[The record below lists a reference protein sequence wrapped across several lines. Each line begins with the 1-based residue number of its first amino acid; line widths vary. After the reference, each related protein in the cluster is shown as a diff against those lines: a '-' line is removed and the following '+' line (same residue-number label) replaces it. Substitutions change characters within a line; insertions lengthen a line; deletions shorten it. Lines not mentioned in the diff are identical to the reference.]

1 MNRKIIL
8 LNLALI
14 ALAGVC
20 VYQLRVKRREA
31 AAHEQTV
38 LSRAPRP
45 PAVVPPPP
53 AVPVRPPMPAEYM
66 EVAQKTLFA
75 KDRNPNVV
83 VQAPPPPPPPAPMPQ
98 LPTYSGQM
106 ALGDPVIFLTLAGVE
121 QKGYHAGEEIGPFT
135 LVSFDRDRVTFEWDG
150 KTVEREVNELK
161 PKESAPAAAVQNAVA
176 TPGVTPGGPAG
187 PVGGGS
193 GSTITSLA
201 AAPAANA
208 TSNSDNKGPSLGN
221 DMGGGYRG
229 CAAGDTSPAGTVL
242 SGYKKVV
249 SQGLMGTS
257 CHWEQIK

>member
-1 MNRKIIL
+1 MNRKVIL
-8 LNLALI
+8 LNLVLI

-20 VYQLRVKRREA
+20 FNQLRLKRRES

-38 LSRAPRP
+38 LSRAPHP
-45 PAVVPPPP
+45 PAVVAPPL

-83 VQAPPPPPPPAPMPQ
+83 VQAPPPPPPPPPMPQ

-106 ALGDPVIFLTLAGVE
+106 ALGEPVIFLTLGGVE
-121 QKGYHAGEEIGPFT
+121 QKGYRAGDEIGPFT
-135 LVSFDRDRVTFEWDG
+135 LVSFNRDRVTFEWDG
-150 KTVEREVNELK
+150 KTVEREVSELK
-161 PKESAPAAAVQNAVA
+161 PKEIAPGPAVQNSVPTAGVPAPGAA
-176 TPGVTPGGPAG
+176 TGA
-187 PVGGGS
+187 GGG

-201 AAPAANA
+201 SASAANA
-208 TSNSDNKGPSLGN
+208 GSNSDNKGPSLGN

-229 CAAGDTSPAGTVL
+229 CAAGDSSPAGTVL
-242 SGYKKVV
+242 SGYRKVV
-249 SQGLMGTS
+249 SQGLMGAS